1 MEIFGIP
8 MSALLGQLLL
18 GLVNGSFYAMLS
30 LGLAV
35 IFGLLNV
42 INFAHGALYMM
53 GAFLAWMGLNYFGI
67 NYWVMLI
74 VAPILV
80 GLFGIIIEKT
90 MLQWLYRLDHLYGL
104 LLTFGITLMLEG
116 IFRSFYGV
124 SGQPFSVPS
133 QLSGATDLGF
143 MILPNYRAWVVFA
156 SIVVCLMTWFV
167 IEKTRL
173 GAYLRAGTENPKM
186 VEAFGV
192 NVPLMVTLTYGFGV
206 ALAGFAGVLAAPVL
220 QVSPLMGSNLI
231 IVVFAV
237 VVIGGMGSIL
247 GSILTGLGLGIIEG
261 FTKVFYP
268 ELSSTVVFIIMA
280 IVLLIRP
287 AGLFGREK

>member
-8 MSALLGQLLL
+8 LQAMLSQLLL

-53 GAFLAWMGLNYFGI
+53 GAFIAWMGLTYFGI

-74 VAPILV
+74 AAPLLV
-80 GLFGIIIEKT
+80 GVFGIIIEKT
-90 MLQWLYRLDHLYGL
+90 MLRWLYKLDHLYGL
-104 LLTFGITLMLEG
+104 LLTFGITLLVEG
-116 IFRSFYGV
+116 VFRSIYGV
-124 SGQPFSVPS
+124 SGQPYSVPEG
-133 QLSGATDLGF
+133 LGGATNLGF
-143 MILPNYRAWVVFA
+143 MVLPNYRAWVVAA
-156 SIVVCLMTWFV
+156 SLVVCFATWFV
-167 IEKTRL
+167 IEKTKL

-186 VEAFGV
+186 VEAFGI

-206 ALAGFAGVLAAPVL
+206 ALAAFAGVLAAPVI

-231 IVVFAV
+231 ITVFAV
-237 VVIGGMGSIL
+237 VVIGGMGSIM
-247 GSILTGLGLGIIEG
+247 GSILTGLMLGVIEG
-261 FTKVFYP
+261 LTRVFYP
-268 ELSSTVVFIIMA
+268 EASATVVFVIMA
-280 IVLLIRP
+280 LVLLVRP
-287 AGLFGREK
+287 AGLFGKEK

>member
-1 MEIFGIP
+1 MELFGIP
-8 MSALLGQLLL
+8 MTALLGQLLL

-67 NYWVMLI
+67 NYWVML
-74 VAPILV
+74 VAAPVVVAI
-80 GLFGIIIEKT
+80 FGIVIEKT
-90 MLQWLYRLDHLYGL
+90 MLRWLYKLDHLYGL
-104 LLTFGITLMLEG
+104 LLTFGITLMIEG
-116 IFRSFYGV
+116 VFRSFYGV
-124 SGQPFSVPS
+124 SGQPYSVPS
-133 QLSGATDLGF
+133 QLVGSTDLGF
-143 MILPNYRAWVVFA
+143 MMLPIYRAWVVLA
-156 SIVVCLMTWFV
+156 SLVVCLATWFV

-173 GAYLRAGTENPKM
+173 GAYLRAGTENPKL
-186 VEAFGV
+186 VEAFGI

-231 IVVFAV
+231 VVVFAV

-247 GSILTGLGLGIIEG
+247 GSIVTGLGLGVLEG
-261 FTKVFYP
+261 LTKVFYP
-268 ELSSTVVFIIMA
+268 ELSATVVFIIMA

>member
-42 INFAHGALYMM
+42 INFAYGALYMM

-74 VAPILV
+74 VAPLLV

-133 QLSGATDLGF
+133 QLAGATDLGF

-186 VEAFGV
+186 VEAFGI

-247 GSILTGLGLGIIEG
+247 GSILTGLGLGVIEG
-261 FTKVFYP
+261 LTKVFYP
-268 ELSSTVVFIIMA
+268 DLSATVVFIIMA